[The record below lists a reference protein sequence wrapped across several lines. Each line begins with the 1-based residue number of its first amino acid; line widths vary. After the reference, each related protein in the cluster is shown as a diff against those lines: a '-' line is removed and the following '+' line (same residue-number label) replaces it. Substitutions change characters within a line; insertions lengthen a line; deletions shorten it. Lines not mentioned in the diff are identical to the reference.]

1 MRTSSILQA
10 LVTGHLCFVNND
22 INFKKNDNDNI
33 YSSCKRRSSP
43 GQPGNF

>member
-22 INFKKNDNDNI
+22 INFKK
-33 YSSCKRRSSP
+33 K
-43 GQPGNF
+43 QQ